1 MKKRNRSSTPK
12 RKRKRKKDTKCSV
25 NIVDTI
31 LFLIVGYYIVNFV
44 QSYKV

>member
-1 MKKRNRSSTPK
+1 MKKRNRYRTPE
-12 RKRKRKKDTKCSV
+12 RKRKKGTKCSV

-31 LFLIVGYYIVNFV
+31 LFLIVGYYIVKFV